1 MNNSLGLVEIK
12 GFCATIF
19 TADAILKNSKVEIGL
34 EEINNGN
41 MILKL
46 KGSLPQ
52 IKYAINLAVE
62 SANKISSVVNHT
74 VLENLNSEIER
85 AFFVKSKSFI
95 RKEKPKKSKTFKAE
109 IQTENSEEEKIITPV
124 KSVSSKRK
132 QNPRTA
138 KVIEKSIE
146 FKKPTLAETNS
157 STIERLRLEALG
169 KKVLKASGEIS
180 DKTLKTK
187 TYDIKKLSDLDGL
200 NVHKLRRAARDFE
213 EFPIKGRQIS
223 MASREELMV
232 YFKQILPE

>member
-12 GFCATIF
+12 GFCSAIF
-19 TADAILKNSKVEIGL
+19 TADAILKNSSVEIGV
-34 EEINNGN
+34 EETNNGN

-85 AFFVKSKSFI
+85 AFFIKSKSFI
-95 RKEKPKKSKTFKAE
+95 RKEKAKESKTFKAE
-109 IQTENSEEEKIITPV
+109 IQTENSDEEKIISPV

-138 KVIEKSIE
+138 KVIEKAIE
-146 FKKPTLAETNS
+146 FNEPTLAETKS
-157 STIERLRLEALG
+157 SIIERLRLEELG
-169 KKVLKASGEIS
+169 KKAIQAVGKIS
-180 DKTLKTK
+180 DKTEKTQ
-187 TYDIKKLSDLDGL
+187 TYDIEKLSDLEGL